1 MILRFFLILILFGLN
16 SCGQA
21 GWKGYY
27 QSYPK
32 TTVNKYIA
40 ESVINSTQLVLDNKE
55 KIDLEMPRDC
65 SGFTF
70 AGIITPFTPPIPIPN
85 FRSLTFKS
93 FEGRDNPCH
102 YFIAETR
109 PAAKVQLKLS
119 DKIYEPKELE
129 GLYGYTKYIFP
140 VRAKNI
146 DSGSILIE
154 KDGEKIE
161 VPFEYKY
168 FKFWY

>member
-1 MILRFFLILILFGLN
+1 MG
-16 SCGQA
+16 
-21 GWKGYY
+21 
-27 QSYPK
+27 
-32 TTVNKYIA
+32 
-40 ESVINSTQLVLDNKE
+40 SVGCR
-55 KIDLEMPRDC
+55 DL
-65 SGFTF
+65 
-70 AGIITPFTPPIPIPN
+70 TPFLCAPIPN
-85 FRSLTFKS
+85 FRGLTFKS
-93 FEGRDNPCH
+93 FGGRDNPCH
-102 YFIAETR
+102 YFIAQTN
-109 PAAKVQLKLS
+109 PQAKVQLKVG

-140 VRAKNI
+140 IRAKNI